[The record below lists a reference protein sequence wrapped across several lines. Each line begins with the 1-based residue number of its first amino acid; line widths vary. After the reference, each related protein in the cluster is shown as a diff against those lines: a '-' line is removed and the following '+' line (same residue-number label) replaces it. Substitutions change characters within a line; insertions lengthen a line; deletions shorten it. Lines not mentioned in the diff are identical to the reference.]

1 MAASNL
7 RARFLPFIFIVLA
20 FYQLCYLNIVFKQ
33 PKMTI
38 LRSISLGL
46 PRNNIKSGAR
56 LPSRPICVWTKH
68 GHLCYLLPWKDITIY
83 MDVELN
89 PGPDNTARN
98 YVHSDISALSS
109 HINPSTSIS
118 TEDKNL
124 LNSSSGL
131 PSLPLY
137 YSHFTRSTISVING
151 ACSFGS
157 HRRYRGR
164 RSGMKVKLRESRKSF
179 NIQPITTPF

>member
-7 RARFLPFIFIVLA
+7 RARFLLFIFVVLA
-20 FYQLCYLNIVFKQ
+20 CYQLCYLNIVFKQ
-33 PKMTI
+33 PKITI

-56 LPSRPICVWTKH
+56 PPSRPICAWTKH

-109 HINPSTSIS
+109 HINPSASIS

-124 LNSSSGL
+124 LNSSCGL
-131 PSLPLY
+131 PSLPFIILTLQGQR
-137 YSHFTRSTISVING
+137 F
-151 ACSFGS
+151 
-157 HRRYRGR
+157 
-164 RSGMKVKLRESRKSF
+164 L
-179 NIQPITTPF
+179 